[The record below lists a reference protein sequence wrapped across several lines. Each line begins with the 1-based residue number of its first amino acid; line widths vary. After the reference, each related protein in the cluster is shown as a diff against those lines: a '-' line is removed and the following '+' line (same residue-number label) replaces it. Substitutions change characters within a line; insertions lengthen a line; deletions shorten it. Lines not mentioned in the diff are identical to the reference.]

1 MAKKRVLI
9 PYNFTPYDEKALDF
23 VINTF
28 ADKKDIEITLFH
40 TYTPLPEV
48 DMDEIPEMRKMARG
62 VSFLSQELSKKEDG
76 LKSAKEFL
84 TENGFSTDQVD
95 YIFKEKGT
103 SIADEI
109 IETASNGHYNILV
122 FSRQPGKVTRFFAR
136 SVHNKVLS
144 ILKDVTVC
152 IAT

>member
-1 MAKKRVLI
+1 MAKKRVLL
-9 PYNFTPYDEKALDF
+9 PYNFTPYDERALDF

-28 ADKKDIEITLFH
+28 ADEKDIQITLFH
-40 TYTPLPEV
+40 AYTPLPEV
-48 DMDEIPEMRKMARG
+48 DADEIPEMRKMARG
-62 VSFLSQELSKKEDG
+62 MSFLSQELSKKEDG

-84 TENGFSTDQVD
+84 TENGFSNDQVD
-95 YIFKEKGT
+95 YIFKKKVK

-109 IETASNGHYNILV
+109 IETATKDRHNILV
-122 FSRQPGKVTRFFAR
+122 FSRQSGKVTRFFAR
-136 SVHNKVLS
+136 SVHNRVLS